1 MNSRAPSLHESYPAS
16 SLLRT
21 RPPPSRLR
29 SISRGMPVIRPT
41 LLRRFLDGT
50 RTASPVAQRIL
61 VTVLPLPPRRSES
74 THRSGFVDPC
84 CLRSNRESSASRDF
98 KVTGPPMGSLALRPG
113 DSLTIPKMA
122 LSVGFRSFGFPPAC
136 DSSYRAP
143 DSCPGGTGSRWM
155 RQPSLDALGSQYWS
169 DPKSLGFSPS
179 RTRSVVDRPGS
190 KREKSSKSAA
200 DRD

>member
-1 MNSRAPSLHESYPAS
+1 MDVFIISSLPPIIGEEVMNSRVPSLHGRYPAS

-29 SISRGMPVIRPT
+29 SISRWMPVIRPT

-74 THRSGFVDPC
+74 THRSGFVDPYR
-84 CLRSNRESSASRDF
+84 LRPNRESSASGVF

-113 DSLTIPKMA
+113 DSLTIPWMA

-143 DSCPGGTGSRWM
+143 DSCPGGTDSRWI
-155 RQPSLDALGSQYWS
+155 A
-169 DPKSLGFSPS
+169 SLGW
-179 RTRSVVDRPGS
+179 THSVLNIGPPRNRWPFQ
-190 KREKSSKSAA
+190 AT
-200 DRD
+200 